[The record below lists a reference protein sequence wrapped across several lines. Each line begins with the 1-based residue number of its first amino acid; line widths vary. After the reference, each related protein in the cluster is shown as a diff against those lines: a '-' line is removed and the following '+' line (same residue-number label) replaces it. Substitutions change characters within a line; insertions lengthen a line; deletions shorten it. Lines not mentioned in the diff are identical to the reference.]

1 MIGLINYKIVG
12 VLFLLLIVSVNVYA
26 QNPSSLSS
34 STTLELRDEGVS
46 QGNIKKID
54 CTGAGV
60 TCSRTG
66 VVGTVNVPG
75 GGGSAYNQIQEEG
88 TNLTQRT
95 ILNFIG
101 TSITCVDDGATK
113 TNCTISGGGSGLTH
127 PEVMS
132 RISLGF

>member
-1 MIGLINYKIVG
+1 MKTIITVYIIAWIVAIGSLAFGQVG
-12 VLFLLLIVSVNVYA
+12 PAPGVGL
-26 QNPSSLSS
+26 Q
-34 STTLELRDEGVS
+34 DEGVS
-46 QGNIKKID
+46 QGRVQILN
-54 CTGAGV
+54 CTGAGISCSKSGV
-60 TCSRTG
+60 T
-66 VVGTVNVPG
+66 GTVNVAG

-127 PEVMS
+127 QEVMS